1 MMRGILLLFSLV
13 QYTLAFGFDDPNAQS
28 KVLVTGAGGRTGKLV
43 FNLLI
48 KEPKFYPTALV
59 RTESSAKQLIKSSHC
74 GLEQVVVCDVTQ
86 LNVDAEN
93 GLPEGL
99 DNTDSMIICTSAV
112 PFLSKK
118 SLIQAVLKVPLNI
131 LRKKKALDFRTL
143 RFKFKKG
150 QYPEKVDYEGQKAQI
165 DLAKKLGIKHVVIV
179 SSMGGTD
186 PSNFLNSV
194 GKKPDGT
201 GNGDILLW
209 KRKAEKYL
217 VDSGINYSIIHP
229 GGLIDTPPSLEDF
242 VLDVDDVLLE
252 SKKKSICRADVAAL
266 CLASLTV
273 GKGKNV
279 SFDCITKPPEEGETA
294 RTAEEAL
301 AAFLEE
307 EKTTDYS
314 LQKGKRTDMSI

>member
-1 MMRGILLLFSLV
+1 MYKI
-13 QYTLAFGFDDPNAQS
+13 
-28 KVLVTGAGGRTGKLV
+28 GGRTGKLV

-179 SSMGGTD
+179 RY
-186 PSNFLNSV
+186 V
-194 GKKPDGT
+194 
-201 GNGDILLW
+201 
-209 KRKAEKYL
+209 
-217 VDSGINYSIIHP
+217 
-229 GGLIDTPPSLEDF
+229 
-242 VLDVDDVLLE
+242 
-252 SKKKSICRADVAAL
+252 RA
-266 CLASLTV
+266 
-273 GKGKNV
+273 
-279 SFDCITKPPEEGETA
+279 
-294 RTAEEAL
+294 R
-301 AAFLEE
+301 
-307 EKTTDYS
+307 
-314 LQKGKRTDMSI
+314 